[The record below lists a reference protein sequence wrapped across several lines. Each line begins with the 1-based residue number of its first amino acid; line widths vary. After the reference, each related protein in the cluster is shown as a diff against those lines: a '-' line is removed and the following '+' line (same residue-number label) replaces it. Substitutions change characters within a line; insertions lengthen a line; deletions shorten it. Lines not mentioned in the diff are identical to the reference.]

1 MIGYQVLYNAL
12 STGLMPDLDLTVDEW
27 SDKFMVIPKSSGS
40 NEYGNYRTDRTP
52 HAREIMRCLSDSHP
66 CKEVVAMV
74 ASQMFKTQISL
85 NWFGSTV
92 HQSPSNFLWLMPT
105 GKLHKRIAAR
115 IDKTIAAVD
124 VLKDRVAK
132 PNSRSAINNIDT
144 KEYLG
149 GTLFIATA
157 GSAANLAE
165 VPARRVAI
173 DEVDRCEANVDGEGD
188 PIKLAK
194 ARQTTFSYNRKSFYY
209 SSPTIDGESKIKDLF
224 DAGTQRKALAECVH
238 CGHAQELLFENLVRT
253 DDGMALYPCE
263 SCGGMHRESDK
274 PKMFKRGLWSE
285 PAKENAEVESF
296 TASAMYQPYGWLS
309 WSDLLDEY
317 DTAKKALD
325 AGNDAM
331 MIVFSNTRLARTWKR
346 TVQAVSF
353 DALKERAEPIALR
366 IAPADVLLI
375 TAGVDTQD
383 NRLAVHIVGW
393 GRNLKAIPL
402 DYVELM
408 GDPAENAVWD
418 QLTELLN
425 TKIFHE
431 SGHELPVLAALIDTG
446 GHRGE
451 AVKNYVRSK
460 CIRCAIA
467 GFGATK
473 IDAQPLSKGSL
484 QDVNWKGV
492 YDKKGVM
499 IHSVGTV
506 EIKHVI
512 FGRLVKDAEKPP
524 EERMIRFSDQFD
536 DSYFAGIISESYDR
550 KTKRYVKKPGVRNE
564 PLDTLVYSYAA
575 LHHSS
580 IRAHRYTQ
588 KDWDRLEARFHNPV
602 SKVIEVK
609 QETTYKNQDINHE
622 SSRNSTLSRGKSL
635 MKNIRG
641 RMRGLNR

>member
-1 MIGYQVLYNAL
+1 MIGYPALYDAL
-12 STGLMPDLDLTVDEW
+12 STGLKPDLDLTVDEW

-52 HAREIMRCLSDSHP
+52 HARAIMRFLSDSHP

-124 VLKDRVAK
+124 VLKERVAK

-209 SSPTIDGESKIKDLF
+209 SSPTIDGESKIYELF
-224 DAGTQRKALAECVH
+224 MSGTQRRALAECVH

-253 DDGMALYPCE
+253 DDGEALYPCE

-274 PKMFKRGLWSE
+274 TRMFKNGLFSD
-285 PAKENAEVESF
+285 AVIDSVEVESV
-296 TASAMYQPYGWLS
+296 TASSMYQPYGWLS

-331 MIVFSNTRLARTWKR
+331 MIVFYNTRLARTWKR
-346 TVQAVSF
+346 NVQTVSF
-353 DALKERAEPIALR
+353 DALKQRAESYPLR
-366 IAPADVLLI
+366 FCPYGVLFL

-383 NRLAVHIVGW
+383 NRLAVQIIGW
-393 GRNLKAIPL
+393 GRNLKAWII
-402 DYVELM
+402 DYVELP
-408 GDPAENAVWD
+408 GDPAENSVWD
-418 QLTELLN
+418 SLVDLLN
-425 TKIFHE
+425 RTIEHE
-431 SGHELPVLAALIDTG
+431 SGAELKVIASAIDTG

-451 AVKNYVRSK
+451 AVKNFVRSK
-460 CIRCAIA
+460 RIQCPIA
-467 GFGATK
+467 VHGAVK
-473 IDAQPLSKGSL
+473 VNAQPLSKGSM
-484 QDVNWKGV
+484 QDVTWKGV
-492 YDKKGVM
+492 LDKQGVM
-499 IHSVGTV
+499 LHSVGTI
-506 EIKHVI
+506 EIKHHL
-512 FGRLVKDAEKPP
+512 FSRLQNDSGKDHES
-524 EERMIRFSDQFD
+524 ITLHFSDQLSD
-536 DSYFAGIISESYDR
+536 EYFAGIVSETYNKD
-550 KTKRYVKKPGVRNE
+550 KRRYEKKPGVRNE
-564 PLDTLVYSYAA
+564 PLDTLVYAYAA

-580 IRAHRYTQ
+580 IRAHRFQ
-588 KDWDRLEARFHNPV
+588 ESDWKRLEQSIIDKKTTMSVSGGRINLDNLARF
-602 SKVIEVK
+602 
-609 QETTYKNQDINHE
+609 
-622 SSRNSTLSRGKSL
+622 R
-635 MKNIRG
+635 
-641 RMRGLNR
+641 

>member
-1 MIGYQVLYNAL
+1 MIGYQALYDAL

-52 HAREIMRCLSDSHP
+52 HARAIMRFLSDSHP

-124 VLKDRVAK
+124 VLKERVAK

-209 SSPTIDGESKIKDLF
+209 SSPTIDGESKIYELF
-224 DAGTQRKALAECVH
+224 MSGTQRRALAECVH

-253 DDGMALYPCE
+253 DDGEALYPCE

-274 PKMFKRGLWSE
+274 TRMFKNGLFSD
-285 PAKENAEVESF
+285 AVIDSVEVESV
-296 TASAMYQPYGWLS
+296 TASSMYQPYGWLS

-317 DTAKKALD
+317 DTAKKAID
-325 AGNDAM
+325 SGNDAM
-331 MIVFSNTRLARTWKR
+331 MIVFYNTRLARTWKR
-346 TVQAVSF
+346 NVQTVSF
-353 DALKERAEPIALR
+353 EALNRERK
-366 IAPADVLLI
+366 V
-375 TAGVDTQD
+375 
-383 NRLAVHIVGW
+383 
-393 GRNLKAIPL
+393 
-402 DYVELM
+402 
-408 GDPAENAVWD
+408 
-418 QLTELLN
+418 
-425 TKIFHE
+425 
-431 SGHELPVLAALIDTG
+431 
-446 GHRGE
+446 
-451 AVKNYVRSK
+451 
-460 CIRCAIA
+460 IRCDSA
-467 GFGATK
+467 
-473 IDAQPLSKGSL
+473 
-484 QDVNWKGV
+484 
-492 YDKKGVM
+492 
-499 IHSVGTV
+499 
-506 EIKHVI
+506 
-512 FGRLVKDAEKPP
+512 
-524 EERMIRFSDQFD
+524 RMAC
-536 DSYFAGIISESYDR
+536 YF
-550 KTKRYVKKPGVRNE
+550 
-564 PLDTLVYSYAA
+564 
-575 LHHSS
+575 
-580 IRAHRYTQ
+580 
-588 KDWDRLEARFHNPV
+588 
-602 SKVIEVK
+602 
-609 QETTYKNQDINHE
+609 
-622 SSRNSTLSRGKSL
+622 
-635 MKNIRG
+635 
-641 RMRGLNR
+641 

>member
-1 MIGYQVLYNAL
+1 MIGYPALYNAL

-52 HAREIMRCLSDSHP
+52 HAREIMRCLSDDHP

-74 ASQMFKTQISL
+74 ASQMFKTQVSL

-124 VLKDRVAK
+124 VLKERVAK
-132 PNSRSAINNIDT
+132 PNSRSSINNIDT

-224 DAGTQRKALAECVH
+224 DVGTQRKALAECIH
-238 CGHAQELLFENLVRT
+238 CGHPQELLFENLVRT
-253 DDGMALYPCE
+253 DDGLALYPCE

-274 PKMFKRGLWSE
+274 TKMFKNGLWSE
-285 PAKENAEVESF
+285 PVKENSEVESF

-309 WSDLLDEY
+309 WSDLLEEY
-317 DTAKKALD
+317 ETAKKALD
-325 AGNDAM
+325 AGNDSM
-331 MIVFSNTRLARTWKR
+331 MIVFFNTRLARTWKR
-346 TVQAVSF
+346 NVQTVSF
-353 DALKERAEPIALR
+353 DALKQRAEGYTLR
-366 IAPADVLLI
+366 FCPYGVLFL

-383 NRLAVHIVGW
+383 NRLAVQIVGW
-393 GRNLKAIPL
+393 GRDLKAWVI
-402 DYVELM
+402 DYVELP
-408 GDPAENAVWD
+408 GDPAEDAVWNS
-418 QLTELLN
+418 LTDLLN
-425 TKIFHE
+425 TKIEHE
-431 SGHELPVLAALIDTG
+431 SGAELKVIASAIDTG

-451 AVKNYVRSK
+451 AVKNFVRSK
-460 CIRCAIA
+460 RIQCPIAII
-467 GFGATK
+467 GAVK
-473 IDAQPLSKGSL
+473 VDAPPLNKGRL

-492 YDKKGVM
+492 LDKQGVM
-499 IHSVGTV
+499 LHSVGTI
-506 EIKHVI
+506 EIKHHI
-512 FGRLVKDAEKPP
+512 FSRLQNDAGKEPNEIKLH
-524 EERMIRFSDQFD
+524 FSNQLSDE
-536 DSYFAGIISESYDR
+536 YFAGVLSETYN
-550 KTKRYVKKPGVRNE
+550 KEKRRYEKKPGVRNE
-564 PLDTLVYSYAA
+564 PLDTLGYAYSA
-575 LHHSS
+575 LYHPT
-580 IRAHRYTQ
+580 IRAHRFQ
-588 KDWDRLEARFHNPV
+588 EADWKRLEQNIQEKKTINGLSGGKINLDNLARF
-602 SKVIEVK
+602 
-609 QETTYKNQDINHE
+609 
-622 SSRNSTLSRGKSL
+622 R
-635 MKNIRG
+635 
-641 RMRGLNR
+641 

>member
-1 MIGYQVLYNAL
+1 MIGYPALYDAL
-12 STGLMPDLDLTVDEW
+12 STGLKPDLDLSVDEW

-115 IDKTIAAVD
+115 IDKAIAAVE
-124 VLKDRVAK
+124 VLRDRVAK

-173 DEVDRCEANVDGEGD
+173 DEVDRCEENVDGEGD

-224 DAGTQRKALAECVH
+224 DAGTQRKALAECIH
-238 CGHAQELLFENLVRT
+238 CGHAQELIFENLIRT
-253 DDGMALYPCE
+253 DDGMVLYPCE
-263 SCGGMHRESDK
+263 SCGSMHRESDK
-274 PKMFKRGLWSE
+274 PKMFKNGLWSV
-285 PAKENAEVESF
+285 PATGIVEVESF

-309 WSDLLDEY
+309 WADLMAEY
-317 DTAKKALD
+317 DAAKIALD

-331 MIVFSNTRLARTWKR
+331 MIVFYNTRLARTWKR
-346 TVQAVSF
+346 NVQTVSF
-353 DALKERAEPIALR
+353 EALKQRAEGYTLR
-366 IAPADVLLI
+366 FCPYGVLFL

-383 NRLAVHIVGW
+383 NRLAVQIIGW
-393 GRNLKAIPL
+393 GRNLKAWII
-402 DYVELM
+402 DYVELP
-408 GDPAENAVWD
+408 GDPAENSVWD
-418 QLTELLN
+418 SLVDLLN
-425 TKIFHE
+425 RTIEHE
-431 SGHELPVLAALIDTG
+431 SGAELKVIASAIDTG

-451 AVKNYVRSK
+451 AVKNFVRSK
-460 CIRCAIA
+460 RIQCPIA
-467 GFGATK
+467 VHGAVK
-473 IDAQPLSKGSL
+473 VNAQPLSKGSM
-484 QDVNWKGV
+484 QDVTWKGV
-492 YDKKGVM
+492 LDKQGVAL
-499 IHSVGTV
+499 HSVGTI
-506 EIKHVI
+506 EIKHHL
-512 FGRLVKDAEKPP
+512 FSRMQNDSGKD
-524 EERMIRFSDQFD
+524 RDSITLHFSDQLSD
-536 DSYFAGIISESYDR
+536 EYFAGIISETYNKD
-550 KTKRYVKKPGVRNE
+550 KRRYEKKPGVRNE
-564 PLDTLVYSYAA
+564 PLDTLVYAYAA

-580 IRAHRYTQ
+580 IRAHRFQ
-588 KDWDRLEARFHNPV
+588 ESDWKRLEQSIVEKKTTMSVSGGRINLDNLARF
-602 SKVIEVK
+602 
-609 QETTYKNQDINHE
+609 
-622 SSRNSTLSRGKSL
+622 R
-635 MKNIRG
+635 
-641 RMRGLNR
+641 

>member
-1 MIGYQVLYNAL
+1 MIGYPALYNAL

-27 SDKFMVIPKSSGS
+27 SEKFMVIPKSSGS

-52 HAREIMRCLSDSHP
+52 HAREIMRCLSDDHP

-124 VLKDRVAK
+124 VLKERVAK

-224 DAGTQRKALAECVH
+224 DAGTQRKALAECIH
-238 CGHAQELLFENLVRT
+238 CGHPQELLFENLVRT
-253 DDGMALYPCE
+253 DDGLALYPCE

-274 PKMFKRGLWSE
+274 TKMFKNGLWSD
-285 PAKENAEVESF
+285 PVKENSEVESF

-309 WSDLLDEY
+309 WSDLLEEY
-317 DTAKKALD
+317 ETAKKALD
-325 AGNDAM
+325 AGNDSM
-331 MIVFSNTRLARTWKR
+331 MIVFFNTRLARTWKR
-346 TVQAVSF
+346 NVQTVSF
-353 DALKERAEPIALR
+353 EALKERAEGYQLR
-366 IAPADVLLI
+366 LCPYGVLFL

-383 NRLAVHIVGW
+383 NRLAVQIVGW
-393 GRNLKAIPL
+393 GRDLKAWIV
-402 DYVELM
+402 DYVELL
-408 GDPAENAVWD
+408 GDPAEDAVWNSLAD
-418 QLTELLN
+418 LLN
-425 TKIFHE
+425 TKIEHE
-431 SGHELPVLAALIDTG
+431 SGAELKVIASAIDTG

-451 AVKNYVRSK
+451 AVKNFVRSK
-460 CIRCAIA
+460 RIQCPIAIH
-467 GFGATK
+467 GAVK
-473 IDAQPLSKGSL
+473 VNAQPLSKGSM

-492 YDKKGVM
+492 LDKQGVM
-499 IHSVGTV
+499 LHSVGTI
-506 EIKHVI
+506 EIKHYLFSRI
-512 FGRLVKDAEKPP
+512 QKDAGKDEQQ
-524 EERMIRFSDQFD
+524 ITLHFSNQLSDE
-536 DSYFAGIISESYDR
+536 YFAGIISETYNKD
-550 KTKRYVKKPGVRNE
+550 KRRYEKKPGVRNE
-564 PLDTLVYSYAA
+564 SLDTLVYAYSA
-575 LHHSS
+575 LHHST
-580 IRAHRYTQ
+580 IRAHRFQ
-588 KDWDRLEARFHNPV
+588 ESDWKRLEQSIADKKTTMSVSGGKINLDNLARF
-602 SKVIEVK
+602 
-609 QETTYKNQDINHE
+609 
-622 SSRNSTLSRGKSL
+622 R
-635 MKNIRG
+635 
-641 RMRGLNR
+641 